1 MSPNHPFIRTI
12 AEIPVAPGVHAHSII
27 PVDADGPLE
36 KGGDGVVKYTSAHI
50 EGVESEKVIRSPH
63 SCQSNPN
70 TIDEVRRILRL
81 HAADV
86 ACTPPH
92 PPAASA
98 SGGDLRP

>member
-1 MSPNHPFIRTI
+1 M
-12 AEIPVAPGVHAHSII
+12 
-27 PVDADGPLE
+27 
-36 KGGDGVVKYTSAHI
+36 SAHVD
-50 EGVESEKVIRSPH
+50 GVESEKIIRSPH

-86 ACTPPH
+86 ACTVQN

-98 SGGDLRP
+98 CGGDLRP